1 MFVDG
6 VMWVDWLVY
15 VGGLGW
21 CVFDVALITP
31 KKVYQLQYVVI
42 FITL

>member
-1 MFVDG
+1 MVEDVG
-6 VMWVDWLVY
+6 GWSD